1 MRGESNEEVAEK
13 QREVKLSLFA
23 EIWDERR
30 KWILF
35 RIDFTSPHS
44 DYYYVHAKALQG
56 VPLFNIFEEKKKK
69 WKKLV
74 CILYYKFADEREN
87 ESCRMDAKV
96 YKKIYKSCCFFLYS
110 SLRLTPWSFNFLF
123 SSTLKLTTNSS
134 IFSRVFANIK
144 TNKKKSAKLHE
155 SAMMMKMIMA
165 CLCSSLR
172 IRRRR
177 RRKEKIKL
185 ISFSSASLHVVQHSI
200 SSNQN

>member
-1 MRGESNEEVAEK
+1 MREESESSSE
-13 QREVKLSLFA
+13 LTSLHLIPTTTMYMPKHCKEF
-23 EIWDERR
+23 
-30 KWILF
+30 LYS
-35 RIDFTSPHS
+35 TS
-44 DYYYVHAKALQG
+44 L
-56 VPLFNIFEEKKKK
+56 KKKK
-69 WKKLV
+69 RSEKSSFAF
-74 CILYYKFADEREN
+74 CIISLQMN
-87 ESCRMDAKV
+87 EKTNLAEWMRK